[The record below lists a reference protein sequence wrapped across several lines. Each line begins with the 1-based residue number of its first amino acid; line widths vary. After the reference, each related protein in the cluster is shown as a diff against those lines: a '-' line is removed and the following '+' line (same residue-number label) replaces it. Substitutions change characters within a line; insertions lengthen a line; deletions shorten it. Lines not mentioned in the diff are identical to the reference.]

1 MSEQQHTAAAT
12 GGDQGGGVAATMFQQ
27 GVASTPV
34 EPAAGDPSAAFREAV
49 LAEDGSFNGRWTDH
63 LPEDLKNQ
71 EATLGRFPNLVE
83 LARSY
88 VHARSK
94 LGEKLQPPGE
104 SATPE
109 QVKAWRELLG
119 VPEDP
124 SGYGVKKPEKLP
136 DGVEWS
142 DALAGEFTQLAHKHN
157 VPPAAVKE
165 ILSWYT
171 EQSGQM
177 ASAAREAQEQWLT
190 RMLLAQEQ
198 ELRGEWGE
206 NMDERFGLALRAA
219 KTFGL
224 EGMPVDWTPK
234 DVVKALEMAGRSMSE
249 DKLIKADGPGAGRTG
264 RAAAMEIMD
273 PQSMTREARQY
284 RGEFGPQEQAEAQAL
299 CMKYLAQGNARP
311 ATPA

>member
-1 MSEQQHTAAAT
+1 MSGEQAAAANAET
-12 GGDQGGGVAATMFQQ
+12 NQAGTNMFQGGGETGQA
-27 GVASTPV
+27 
-34 EPAAGDPSAAFREAV
+34 PAAAAPGAVFRDAV
-49 LAEDGSFNGRWTDH
+49 LAEDGSFNGRWTER
-63 LPEDLKNQ
+63 LPEDLKGH
-71 EATLGRFPNLVE
+71 ESTLGRFPNLVE

-94 LGEKLQPPGE
+94 LGEKLTPPGE
-104 SATPE
+104 TSTPD

-124 SGYGVKKPEKLP
+124 AGYAVTRPENLP

-142 DALAGEFTQLAHKHN
+142 DELASGFTGIAHKHN

-171 EQSGQM
+171 EQSGKLAQ
-177 ASAAREAQEQWLT
+177 ASREAQQNGIA
-190 RMLLAQEQ
+190 RMLEAQEQ

-206 NMDERFGLALRAA
+206 KMDERFGLAMRAA
-219 KTFGL
+219 RTFGL
-224 EGMPVDWTPK
+224 EGPPAEWTPK
-234 DVVKALEMAGRSMSE
+234 DIVKALEMAGRSMSE
-249 DKLIKADGPGAGRTG
+249 DRLLKADGPGAGRTG

-273 PQSMTREARQY
+273 WQATTREARAY

-299 CMKYLAQGNARP
+299 VQKYLAQA
-311 ATPA
+311 